1 MSNLV
6 PKSKV
11 GQLVDLIRNHLQAGE
26 WTGVLPPERSLAEH
40 FLVSRS
46 TLRKALQT
54 LQNEGFFGGAES
66 SRSGRKITSGCEKK
80 SVRMSEGTAILLTP
94 NILDNSLLLE
104 HLAILRDLL
113 GRAGVRVEVK
123 EATHLTE
130 MRQPEAALVRLVA
143 KSPDAVWLLHRM
155 PHSVQLAAQS
165 LGLRCLVYGTT
176 FEGIKLPYVDVDFLA
191 VARHATAR
199 CLAREMKRIAVLVHR
214 TPLAGD
220 AAIVREVTEQLAR
233 AGAPAPLV
241 MRHDYNKSRLI
252 DALDQRIVPAALT
265 PEVLLVVSQHHLLT
279 VLPHLLRRGLQMPGD
294 ISLIYLS
301 NDPVTERLS
310 PVPERY
316 DLGMLL
322 PRRLA
327 RSAQALLAG
336 ERPAPSL
343 LLPKLKPGETFG
355 SPLK

>member
-11 GQLVDLIRNHLQAGE
+11 GQLVDLLRSHLQNGE
-26 WTGVLPPERSLAEH
+26 WAGMLPPERSMAEQ

-54 LQNEGFFGGAES
+54 LENEGCISGVKS
-66 SRSGRKITSGCEKK
+66 SRSGRQITPGAGKK
-80 SVRMSEGTAILLTP
+80 TGRTNEGSAVVLTP

-113 GRAGVRVEVK
+113 GRAGIRVEVR

-130 MRQPEAALVRLVA
+130 MRQPVAALAKMAA
-143 KSPDAVWLLHRM
+143 KSPDAVWILHKM

-165 LGLRCLVYGTT
+165 LGLRCLVYGST
-176 FEGIKLPYVDVDFLA
+176 FEGIKIPFVDVDFAA
-191 VARHATAR
+191 VARHAAAR
-199 CLAREMKRIAVLVHR
+199 CLAKGMKRIAVLVHR

-220 AAIVREVTEQLAR
+220 TAIVKEVAGQLAG
-233 AGAPAPLV
+233 AGAPPPLV
-241 MRHDYNKSRLI
+241 LRHDFNKSRLI
-252 DALDQRIVPAALT
+252 DALDQRIVPAGMT
-265 PEVLLVVSQHHLLT
+265 PDVLMVVSQHHLLT
-279 VLPHLLRRGLQMPGD
+279 TLPHLLRRGLRIPGD

-327 RSAQALLAG
+327 RSTQALLNG
-336 ERPAPSL
+336 EMPAPSR
-343 LLPKLKPGETFG
+343 LLPKLKPGETFA
-355 SPLK
+355 SRAK

>member
-11 GQLVDLIRNHLQAGE
+11 GQLVDLLRNHLHSGE
-26 WTGVLPPERSLAEH
+26 WGGVLPPERALAEQ

-54 LQNEGFFGGAES
+54 LENEGCVSGVES
-66 SRSGRKITSGCEKK
+66 SRSGRKITLGSGKVHGK
-80 SVRMSEGTAILLTP
+80 SIEASAIVLTP

-113 GRAGVRVEVK
+113 GRAGVRVEVR

-130 MRQPEAALVRLVA
+130 MRQPGTALARMAV
-143 KSPDAVWLLHRM
+143 KSPDAVWLLHKM
-155 PHSVQLAAQS
+155 PHSVQQAAQS
-165 LGLRCLVYGTT
+165 LGLRCLVYGST
-176 FEGIKLPYVDVDFLA
+176 FSGISLPFVDVDFLA

-199 CLAREMKRIAVLVHR
+199 CLAKGMKRIAVLVHR

-220 AAIVREVTEQLAR
+220 AAIVKEVADQLAS
-233 AGAPAPLV
+233 AGAPAPMVL
-241 MRHDYNKSRLI
+241 RHDFNKSRLI
-252 DALDQRIVPAALT
+252 DALDQRIVPEELT
-265 PEVLLVVSQHHLLT
+265 PDVLLVVSQHHLLT
-279 VLPHLLRRGLQMPGD
+279 TLPHLLRRGLRMPGD

-327 RSAQALLAG
+327 RSTQALLSG
-336 ERPAPSL
+336 ETPAPGR

-355 SPLK
+355 SRVK